1 MTSGRQTPRQDA
13 LIEKRVDLILAGT
26 LKPGEP
32 LPGDQ
37 PAGLTP
43 VPKDECPCCHGKMT
57 FYPKRGY
64 ICLVCQ

>member
-13 LIEKRVDLILAGT
+13 LIEHRVDLILAGK
-26 LKPGEP
+26 LKPGQP

-43 VPKDECPCCHGKMT
+43 VPKDQCPCCRGKMEYLKT
-57 FYPKRGY
+57 RGY
-64 ICLVCQ
+64 ICLRCQ